1 MKKFVEMM
9 KQNWVVLSVLAIV
22 LVAAL
27 VIGIVA
33 IAGGGEKEPNPSEG
47 TSSTVATD
55 PTATTGGD
63 GNDVTDPTVTD
74 PTTGTPENPDK
85 PDDPETPDD
94 YTEPTEPDET
104 VPEPTEPEPDAEPDP
119 TDPTAPKPD
128 DDPIVGVEYDFGGYT
143 ISTFTWEVWNAWD
156 TETREAFVDAY
167 FIDATPEEYHHF
179 MRQTKYKG
187 YSCGYERHTCGSES
201 THNTFMEVLAD
212 GCEYCGKSDCDSFF
226 VVDPKTLFTKIDV
239 TKCPEYD
246 AHKDPGEYCQTCGLP
261 HHGEPGDTIC
271 LTCIAP
277 THCPYCGASMEVGE
291 CHHCTQPAD
300 D

>member
-156 TETREAFVDAY
+156 TETREAFVDA
-167 FIDATPEEYHHF
+167 FFADATDEEWNYF

-187 YSCGYERHTCGSES
+187 YTCGVERHTCRTE
-201 THNTFMEVLAD
+201 TEHEDLLAAIAE
-212 GCEYCGKSDCDSFF
+212 GCIWCGKSDCDSFF
-226 VVDPKTLFTKIDV
+226 VVDPTDLFTDIDF

-246 AHKDPGEYCQTCGLP
+246 AHKDPCYYCQRCGLP
-261 HHGEPGDTIC
+261 VTGESGDVVCNAFIC
-271 LTCIAP
+271 DANCD
-277 THCPYCGASMEVGE
+277 YCGKSLKAYE
-291 CHHCTQPAD
+291 CHECTIP
-300 D
+300 